1 MSRWSV
7 IGSRCL
13 PGSWDSCVDKVVDL
27 LLSRG
32 HRVCSGG
39 AVGADLTALRSLVRR
54 GASACQGSV
63 VFLPGDVSLAPPS
76 CIPWLSRFAALG
88 GEIVEGS
95 ASGRASR
102 REIVTALLVRNC
114 ALVRASVGVVAFV
127 SGCSAGSWFTVEQAI
142 RRDLAAVVF
151 PVDGPSGLRSFVS
164 GSWVPCRSLAGAYVF
179 TYFEKG

>member
-13 PGSWDSCVDKVVDL
+13 PRSWESRVGEIVGL
-27 LLSRG
+27 MLSRG

-39 AVGADLTALRSLVRR
+39 AVGADLAALRSLVRH
-54 GASACQGSV
+54 GASACEGSA
-63 VFLPGDVSLAPPS
+63 VFLPGDVSLAPSS
-76 CIPWLSRFAALG
+76 CVPWLSRFAALG

-95 ASGRASR
+95 ASGRSSR
-102 REIVTALLVRNC
+102 RQIVDALLIRNC

-127 SGCSAGSWFTVEQAI
+127 SGCSAGSWFTIEQAI
-142 RRDLAAVVF
+142 RRDLAVVVF
-151 PVDGPSGLRSFVS
+151 PVDGPSGLHRFVS

-179 TYFEKG
+179 KYFEKG